1 MNHYNL
7 FLLLY
12 FSDIDSNDEEEDEE
26 DDEDEDMHA
35 GSAKKFLLA
44 PDKEIERSKFPR
56 KVSLEAL
63 LEAAVKSEKIPVL
76 RNAQA
81 ALDDAAQTITRMRS
95 DVNPRDKK

>member
-1 MNHYNL
+1 ML
-7 FLLLY
+7 IY
-12 FSDIDSNDEEEDEE
+12 FSDIDSNDEEDEEEE
-26 DDEDEDMHA
+26 DDDEDMHA

-44 PDKEIERSKFPR
+44 DDKEIERSKCPG
-56 KVSLEAL
+56 KVSLKEY
-63 LEAAVKSEKIPVL
+63 LEAAVSEKIPVL

>member
-1 MNHYNL
+1 MYL
-7 FLLLY
+7 F

-26 DDEDEDMHA
+26 EDDDEDMHA

-44 PDKEIERSKFPR
+44 ADKEIERSKFPR
-56 KVSLEAL
+56 KVSLEAYMEL
-63 LEAAVKSEKIPVL
+63 ALKSEKIPVL